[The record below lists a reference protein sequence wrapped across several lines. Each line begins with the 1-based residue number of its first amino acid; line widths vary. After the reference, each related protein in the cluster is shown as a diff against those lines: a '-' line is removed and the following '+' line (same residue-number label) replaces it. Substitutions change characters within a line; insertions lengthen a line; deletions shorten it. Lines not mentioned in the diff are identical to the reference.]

1 MPEIGNIIGMLDRDG
16 ALHLDEDREDY
27 GSWPEPGEAEA
38 ISQVDFE
45 SLGRDAIPTDSPS
58 ADVVERA
65 HGIRVSD
72 DVFETIMAGPY
83 RLRGRDNAVPDL
95 HILGWYQPVHFFAS
109 NWGIFIR
116 ESALKELARDLM
128 PRFAPFVERRSP
140 LAHVAVL
147 IRAAFAFVFL
157 HEHYHHKIE
166 SLAIRLHVVERRTAY
181 PAYFKFSQQLAGT
194 KEDIEEGIAGAD
206 AWFRLAT
213 TPYSKWFAKD
223 ELHVVRSWMVDL
235 FENSP
240 PPYRGAMDI
249 LSGPPSA
256 FEDAENQLIAR
267 VQEATINPS
276 RPFPSDFSYA
286 TSLTR
291 SLFSIRQSIWSIVP
305 VGQEPLLPTIPGA
318 LPLATD
324 KLERFI
330 VKQGWEKVPGGGKG
344 SHAKY
349 RDTSGRMI
357 VLPHS
362 KDVSRIVLS
371 NTAQT
376 LGVRP
381 NRLAQL
387 AR

>member
-1 MPEIGNIIGMLDRDG
+1 
-16 ALHLDEDREDY
+16 
-27 GSWPEPGEAEA
+27 
-38 ISQVDFE
+38 
-45 SLGRDAIPTDSPS
+45 
-58 ADVVERA
+58 
-65 HGIRVSD
+65 
-72 DVFETIMAGPY
+72 
-83 RLRGRDNAVPDL
+83 
-95 HILGWYQPVHFFAS
+95 
-109 NWGIFIR
+109 
-116 ESALKELARDLM
+116 
-128 PRFAPFVERRSP
+128 
-140 LAHVAVL
+140 
-147 IRAAFAFVFL
+147 
-157 HEHYHHKIE
+157 
-166 SLAIRLHVVERRTAY
+166 
-181 PAYFKFSQQLAGT
+181 
-194 KEDIEEGIAGAD
+194 
-206 AWFRLAT
+206 
-213 TPYSKWFAKD
+213 
-223 ELHVVRSWMVDL
+223 L
-235 FENSP
+235 FEHSP